1 MKKKSLVCWA
11 DRDWH
16 KEWEPTLDNR
26 TLPWTYQQMP
36 SVTVDQALTGDK
48 KVRITIEEI
57 K

>member
-26 TLPWTYQQMP
+26 TLSWTYQQMP